1 MTIDKRET
9 SEGLPHSTGASAQC
23 SVMTYMEKESKK
35 DWVCVYVQLIHFA
48 VEQKY
53 KTVNQPHSNK
63 INFKKKMEYHVILP
77 KKPFVFW

>member
-35 DWVCVYVQLIHFA
+35 DWVCVYV
-48 VEQKY
+48 
-53 KTVNQPHSNK
+53 
-63 INFKKKMEYHVILP
+63 
-77 KKPFVFW
+77 